1 MMHNR
6 LTVISASTAWNT
18 VARFDD
24 SVRGLL
30 AIRYDLIA
38 RGGGAERARMMLGQA
53 GLLPEPAA

>member
-24 SVRGLL
+24 CE
-30 AIRYDLIA
+30 AA
-38 RGGGAERARMMLGQA
+38 QRA
-53 GLLPEPAA
+53 PAAPNEPG